1 MAQDKHKDNIGEAV
15 EMVNLTKECR
25 RKIDFLTQI
34 KTTYGDLKIS
44 EIIESLEYQAN
55 KFNKRFQDLIKTN

>member
-1 MAQDKHKDNIGEAV
+1 MPEDKHMDNICEAV
-15 EMVNLTKECR
+15 EMVNLTKECW

-34 KTTYGDLKIS
+34 RSAYGNLTIS

-55 KFNKRFQDLIKTN
+55 KFNKRFQDLIKID

>member
-1 MAQDKHKDNIGEAV
+1 MAQDKHRDNIGEAV
-15 EMVNLTKECR
+15 EMVNLTKECW
-25 RKIDFLTQI
+25 RKIDFLTDI
-34 KTTYGDLKIS
+34 RNTYGDLKIS

>member
-1 MAQDKHKDNIGEAV
+1 MKQDKHKENIGEAI
-15 EMVNLTKECR
+15 EMVNLTKECW

-34 KTTYGDLKIS
+34 RTTYGNLTIS

-55 KFNKRFQDLIKTN
+55 KFNKRFQDLIKTD